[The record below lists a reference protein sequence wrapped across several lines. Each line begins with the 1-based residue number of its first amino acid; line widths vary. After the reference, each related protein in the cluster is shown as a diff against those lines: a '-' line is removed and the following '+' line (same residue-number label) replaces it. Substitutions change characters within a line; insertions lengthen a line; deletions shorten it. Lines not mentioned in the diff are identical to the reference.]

1 MEGEKTVS
9 EKIYSE
15 LYREIISHK
24 LKPGQ
29 NLTLAMLRKR
39 FNVSHTPIR
48 EALTQLS
55 SDGLVSYESNKG
67 MKVIK
72 FTDSE
77 IREIFQFTAELE
89 VLAMRFC
96 SSAFTMAP
104 LLNEMKTIIS
114 QEENALENN
123 DIESWNKVSG
133 IFHGLFYK
141 YSGNRFLNEAAERMG
156 ARMELMSNMYSPKDY
171 DISVSITNRQRE
183 IYEAVDA
190 GEFDRAADLIR
201 AHLQFS
207 MIDVLELSRSD
218 D

>member
-1 MEGEKTVS
+1 MDGDKTVS
-9 EKIYSE
+9 EMIYSE
-15 LYREIISHK
+15 LYHEIVTHK

-48 EALTQLS
+48 EALTRLS

-67 MKVIK
+67 MKVVE

-89 VLAMRFC
+89 IIAMRFC
-96 SSAFTMAP
+96 SNAFTMAP
-104 LLNEMKTIIS
+104 LLNEMKAIIS
-114 QEENALENN
+114 QEENALKNN
-123 DIESWNKVSG
+123 DIELWGKVSG

-141 YSGNRFLNEAAERMG
+141 YSGNRFLNEVAERMG
-156 ARMELMSNMYSPKDY
+156 ARMELMSNMYSHKDY
-171 DISVSITNRQRE
+171 DISASITNRQRE
-183 IYEAVDA
+183 IFKAVEA